1 MYCKIP
7 CFVYIFDLYLKRTG
21 MNTKVLLS
29 MGTVSAL
36 LFWVGGTIA
45 GFIHGNY
52 NPVSDTVSELGA
64 LGTKSHLFM
73 TVIMY
78 LSGITGVLF
87 AIGAVIACRKAGMNI
102 IPAVIAV

>member
-1 MYCKIP
+1 
-7 CFVYIFDLYLKRTG
+7 
-21 MNTKVLLS
+21 MNTKILLY

-64 LGTKSHLFM
+64 YHAKSHVFM

-78 LSGITGVLF
+78 LSGITGILF
-87 AIGAVIACRKAGMNI
+87 TIGAVMACRQAGI
-102 IPAVIAV
+102 SVIPVVTAISIPFTTLWAAIFP